1 MVRFYERLY
10 YCFYRMLLWLADS
23 YEMAPDIPRTNAVV
37 ILSLLICIQLIS
49 VLGVVTAL
57 FHKAII
63 IGSKISTVSLALL
76 VVMAVFLLVF
86 YRKRYQEIETRFS
99 VKWEKEKTFNK
110 LITMGYVILT
120 PVVLFLTIYYLK
132 NHPIKN

>member
-1 MVRFYERLY
+1 MIRFYERLY
-10 YCFYRMLLWLADS
+10 YCFYRMLLWLADA
-23 YEMAPDIPRTNAVV
+23 YEMEPDIPRTNAVI

-63 IGSKISTVSLALL
+63 IESKISTVSFALL

-99 VKWEKEKTFNK
+99 AKWEKEKIFNK
-110 LITMGYVILT
+110 LIATGYVLLT
-120 PVVLFLTIYYLK
+120 PVVLLLTIYYLK
-132 NHPIKN
+132 KSAH